1 MAGMDDRPSSI
12 KGVREDIQVS
22 KQQIFDQIQGKNL
35 TILSS
40 FIINVARGIFPLCI
54 TIRQNK
60 LP

>member
-22 KQQIFDQIQGKNL
+22 KQQIFHQIQGKNL

-40 FIINVARGIFPLCI
+40 FIINVARGIFP
-54 TIRQNK
+54 
-60 LP
+60 